1 MRRFVAGGSYKSI
14 LYDDLDGSDRLK
26 VYDRG
31 VDVSTDPSGN
41 RVLISYRS
49 GDVVS
54 PKFDAAESLFH
65 RVEHFADCTGGESPR
80 SAAVNRLRIVRVL
93 TAAQESLSRGSERVM
108 VLNPCRI

>member
-1 MRRFVAGGSYKSI
+1 MCRFLAGGSYKSI

-31 VDVSTDPSGN
+31 VDVSTDPSGI

-65 RVEHFADCTGGESPR
+65 RVEHFADCIGGESPR
-80 SAAVNRLRIVRVL
+80 SGCGSCAPSPLPRSRCPAA
-93 TAAQESLSRGSERVM
+93 ASA
-108 VLNPCRI
+108 

>member
-1 MRRFVAGGSYKSI
+1 MCRFLAGGSYKSI

-31 VDVSTDPSGN
+31 VDVSTDPSGI

-65 RVEHFADCTGGESPR
+65 RVEHFLHRRRIAPI
-80 SAAVNRLRIVRVL
+80 RLRIVRVL
-93 TAAQESLSRGSERVM
+93 TAGQESLSRGSERVM
-108 VLNPCRI
+108 VLKPCRI